1 MPRQPKLRKKQVG
14 QTTYWYTEA
23 GGATYFGNVDA
34 VPFVEA
40 RNLFNDHI
48 KSLSDGVRDSKAKGR
63 SAGELMDLFLDW
75 ISKNRSLDTYET
87 RRTACSRFGA
97 FEVGQHKIREL
108 PANKVKSDD
117 LAAFLNHLDKNLGL
131 GAQTRRHYETSIKH
145 CWNWATKYPSPV
157 PYLSPA
163 YRPFA
168 AVERTRVPPKK
179 LTEDDLLTD
188 DEVATLFAA
197 AEIDLDEF
205 HRFGPKSP
213 RNENPYGSFA
223 DMLRCYY
230 HTGART
236 GELAACLVEDVL
248 FRTGQVILGKH
259 KRSQT
264 QREPT
269 LRHITLNDEALE
281 IFRRQCHGK
290 ERTEPVFLNSD
301 GRQWTGSLLPIR
313 FNRVKEVAQEKKVGT
328 VRDEITIYA
337 FRHLWISEMLME
349 GNDITTV
356 ARMAGTSI
364 SMIERV
370 YGHFRNKHLR
380 KAQDKLDRARS
391 KRRKTAKANRYE
403 DV

>member
-1 MPRQPKLRKKQVG
+1 M
-14 QTTYWYTEA
+14 YWYTEA
-23 GGATYFGNVDA
+23 GGATYFGNVET
-34 VPFVEA
+34 VPFSEA

-48 KSLSDGVRDSKAKGR
+48 KSLSEGTKDSKAKVR

-75 ISKNRSLDTYET
+75 ISKNRSKDTYET
-87 RRTACSRFGA
+87 RTTACSRFGK
-97 FEVGQHKIREL
+97 FEVRQQKIREL
-108 PANKVKSDD
+108 PANKITSDD
-117 LAAFLNHLDKNLGL
+117 LAAFLNHLEQNLGL

-157 PYLSPA
+157 PYLSPT

-188 DEVATLFAA
+188 EEVATLLAA

-205 HRFGPKSP
+205 HRFGPKTP
-213 RNENPYGSFA
+213 RKGNPYGCFA
-223 DMLRCYY
+223 DMLRCYH

-248 FRTGQVILGKH
+248 FRTSQVILGKH
-259 KRSQT
+259 KRSET

-269 LRHITLNDEALE
+269 IRHITLNAEALE
-281 IFRRQCHGK
+281 IFRRQCEGK
-290 ERTEPVFLNSD
+290 EKTDPVFLNSD
-301 GRQWTGSLLPIR
+301 GRQWTGSLLPKR
-313 FNRVKEVAQEKKVGT
+313 FNRIKELAEEKKLGT
-328 VRDEITIYA
+328 VRDAITIYA

-380 KAQDKLDRARS
+380 KAQDKLDRAR
-391 KRRKTAKANRYE
+391 KRRSKAAKTNQVEGA
-403 DV
+403 